1 VPVTVVLVLLVNRSA
16 LRATL
21 PPSPNASAS
30 PPASSSQPPSGEATS
45 GEPAPPLPP
54 VLVAAPPASAGAAR
68 SCPRFLAALPLR
80 LADLAARPVD
90 SPSPYVAAWGEPPVL
105 LRCGVARPP
114 GFAVGAQTIV
124 VNGVTWFPQPRANR
138 TVWTAV
144 DRPVYI
150 EVSVPTGF
158 ASGPVAVLST
168 QVAATLRAQPPR
180 PGR

>member
-21 PPSPNASAS
+21 PPNPTASTS
-30 PPASSSQPPSGEATS
+30 PPASSSQPPSGQATS
-45 GEPAPPLPP
+45 GPPLPP
-54 VLVAAPPASAGAAR
+54 VPVAAPPASAGAAR
-68 SCPRFLAALPLR
+68 YCPRFLAGLPLR
-80 LADLAARPVD
+80 LADLAARPVE

-124 VNGVTWFPQPRANR
+124 VNGVAWFPQPRGNR

-150 EVSVPTGF
+150 EASVPTGY

-168 QVAATLRAQPPR
+168 RVAATLPAQRPR